1 MFRFQTTPSTPLLS
15 TNQLQNSLLTFTSSY
30 ATTTTVGDNFQ
41 RKFILINIMAAG
53 NVSSSH
59 VISSTVV
66 DLSRNSRT
74 QMVRISYKKTIK
86 NGLSVRN
93 DKDRQSAAQLLV
105 EGPSCIFV
113 GPIERASKE
122 TLEAFYRQAQNSYYS
137 GKPLIVDDMFDRVE
151 LQLRWYGSKYV
162 VKYPRCSLRQQSTYA
177 DAQED
182 HSQVFALASVWLLF
196 LVIGSSACLVP
207 VVYTFGKVFNDA
219 KDSEFSPAAPLLEFI
234 AMINGMLVMMLG
246 PMIGYPIASASV
258 GALQGLWKN
267 DLVALKGACPNCG
280 DEVFA
285 FVKSNEFGN
294 SPHKADCHVC
304 ECLLE
309 FRTKVERSASS
320 PGKRWVYGRIYLI
333 RRRRMKRG

>member
-1 MFRFQTTPSTPLLS
+1 M
-15 TNQLQNSLLTFTSSY
+15 
-30 ATTTTVGDNFQ
+30 
-41 RKFILINIMAAG
+41 
-53 NVSSSH
+53 
-59 VISSTVV
+59 
-66 DLSRNSRT
+66 
-74 QMVRISYKKTIK
+74 MVRISYKKTIK

-113 GPIERASKE
+113 GPIERASQE
-122 TLEAFYRQAQNSYYS
+122 TLEAFYRQAQDSYYS

-151 LQLRWYGSKYV
+151 
-162 VKYPRCSLRQQSTYA
+162 YPRCSLRQQSTYA
-177 DAQED
+177 DAQ
-182 HSQVFALASVWLLF
+182 
-196 LVIGSSACLVP
+196 P
-207 VVYTFGKVFNDA
+207 VFNDA
-219 KDSEFSPAAPLLEFI
+219 IDSEFSPAAPLLEFI

-294 SPHKADCHVC
+294 SPHKAECHVC

-309 FRTKVERSASS
+309 FCTKVERSASS
-320 PGKRWVYGRIYLI
+320 PGKRWVYGRIYDP
-333 RRRRMKRG
+333 MKTNEKRIKRDLR